1 MMDERDEALDFLAR
15 LGAQPAVA
23 FHEHNTAAAARAILD
38 ATGIE
43 HRTDDYGNILARL
56 PGGGKGG
63 GAPTPPL
70 AIVAHLDHPGFELT
84 GRTDD
89 GDFIADALGGI
100 PQSAFDAGTP
110 LQVMLPGGRRIA
122 ASTIGPYGEPAERK
136 ALVRLSVAAAE
147 DPPLPAAAVF
157 DLPDFALDGDYIRMR
172 AADDLAGCAAALAA
186 LARLSRRADRP
197 PGDVYA
203 LLTRAE
209 EVGLV
214 GARLAAEARLLPPD
228 TLLISVESSRAL
240 PGAEQGLGA
249 VIRVGDAGAT
259 FDADAE
265 SVLTRAREAL
275 QERDRGFRAQRQLM
289 SGGVCE
295 ASAFA
300 AYGYRATGL
309 AFPLGNYHNGA
320 PDGGIAAE
328 YIHIDDFLSGAA
340 LLTEA
345 AHRVADRANTAF
357 RRRLQA
363 VPEEMSRRLQRT
375 RPPGT

>member
-23 FHEHNTAAAARAILD
+23 FHEDGAAAAARAILD
-38 ATGIE
+38 AAGIE

-56 PGGGKGG
+56 PGGGHDG

-84 GRTDD
+84 GRNGG

-100 PQSAFDAGTP
+100 PPSAFDAGTP
-110 LQVMLPGGRRIA
+110 LQVLLPGGRRIA
-122 ASTIGPYGEPAERK
+122 ASTLGPHGEPAERK
-136 ALVRLSVAAAE
+136 ALVRLSDTAAE

-186 LARLSRRADRP
+186 LARLSRHTERP

-249 VIRVGDAGAT
+249 VIRVGDAGST
-259 FDADAE
+259 FDSDAE

-320 PDGGIAAE
+320 PDGGIEAE

-363 VPEEMSRRLQRT
+363 VPEDMAQRLQRT
-375 RPPGT
+375 RPPGA